1 MVGEETE
8 LKQLQKEIK
17 ELRAEINSAL
27 ESPFLQA
34 SVKSLVY
41 EILLDRTAI
50 LEHELGK
57 RINEKHGTMYE
68 IKQQARRMAWLLG
81 LDADNVRLLVT
92 EAVQNILEHGTGR
105 WVQVR
110 LEMQN
115 EGPNPCMVSS
125 FKHEIPASE
134 KYTMHD
140 VDMNALKGD
149 ITSEFFDFESHR
161 GRGEFIMKQLT
172 DERRIINGIEVNRDG
187 KKVHYFK
194 RVLINYKN
202 ADGPR
207 GSINF
212 QEIKEQIDRLGFQD
226 VICCFLIQHSHDKPD
241 HLTVAAAREHS
252 KALAQMMLE
261 NNCKLVLEESY
272 FSNVFSTF
280 EPVSPLS
287 KEQLQSIFEKVKAV
301 VYRDAES

>member
-1 MVGEETE
+1 MVGEEKE
-8 LKQLQKEIK
+8 IQELQKEIK
-17 ELRAEINSAL
+17 ELRAELTSAL
-27 ESPFLQA
+27 DSPFLQA
-34 SVKSLVY
+34 SVKSLVF
-41 EILLDRTAI
+41 EVLLDRVAI
-50 LEHELGK
+50 LEHEFGK

-105 WVQVR
+105 WVHVR

-115 EGPNPCMVSS
+115 EGDHPCMISS

-194 RVLINYKN
+194 RVLINYKH
-202 ADGPR
+202 ADSPR
-207 GSINF
+207 DSVNF
-212 QEIKEQIDRLGFQD
+212 QEIKDQIDRLGFQD
-226 VICCFLIQHSHDKPD
+226 IICCFLIQHSQDRPD
-241 HLTVAAAREHS
+241 LLTVAAAREHS
-252 KALAQMMLE
+252 KALAQTMSE
-261 NNCKLVLEESY
+261 NSCKLVGEESY

-280 EPVSPLS
+280 EPLAPLS
-287 KEQLQSIFEKVKAV
+287 KDQLQAIFEQVKSV
-301 VYRDAES
+301 VYGDGDG